1 MIMYISMCVKQK
13 SAPTVPT
20 TVWMSNFSFRTLL
33 GLSGKMET
41 KSPDNTLIL

>member
-1 MIMYISMCVKQK
+1 MCVKQK
-13 SAPTVPT
+13 RRCTHCTNCT

-41 KSPDNTLIL
+41 